1 VYYAQ
6 RATKQGLLISEAAH
20 VMPAISEYVFFISL
34 SIAFIM
40 FHFFVHIKL
49 LVSDYWSGR
58 TFPKLQDIL

>member
-6 RATKQGLLISEAAH
+6 RSTKQGLLISEAAH

-34 SIAFIM
+34 SIAF
-40 FHFFVHIKL
+40 VHIKL